1 MNEQL
6 SGRELDKA
14 IALALGYY
22 VKKRRII
29 APDGNPVKVA
39 THGIGRFS
47 EDVELREVVGDDDFL
62 WAHAPAFHADANAVI
77 DVCAAHGLSHSV
89 EYDKH
94 GVMFAA
100 VWSKDERIIEHA
112 NVIDGKFQEALARA
126 LLAALTA
133 EAGT

>member
-6 SGRELDKA
+6 SGRAVDRA
-14 IALALGYY
+14 IAEALGLVTQFQPHNEWWYL
-22 VKKRRII
+22 
-29 APDGNPVKVA
+29 
-39 THGIGRFS
+39 TES
-47 EDVELREVVGDDDFL
+47 EDRGRQFTPI
-62 WAHAPAFHADANAVI
+62 PAFHADANAVI
-77 DVCAAHGLSHSV
+77 DVCAARGLSHSV

>member
-1 MNEQL
+1 MSEQL

-14 IALALGYY
+14 IALALGYF
-22 VKKRRII
+22 VEKSI
-29 APDGNPVKVA
+29 N
-39 THGIGRFS
+39 GREWILIDPELQHTGDENWVNS
-47 EDVELREVVGDDDFL
+47 EAQAWSHV
-62 WAHAPAFHADANAVI
+62 PAFHADANAVI